1 MKSSILTFFLSLHL
15 TTTLAHGATI
25 NVGAGESIQ
34 TAVDTASSGDT
45 IVLPA
50 PADYDGNVTI
60 VGKALRI
67 VSLHRNNHDITGS
80 ITISAIP
87 TGQSVTFKNLSVSG
101 SVSTTDSS
109 LNLLRC
115 TMGQEVNAT
124 NPGNA
129 NTQLSVVQSVLSG
142 KLNST
147 LTRTWVGYSDL
158 RQSYFEGQVEIV
170 GNIFDGNGFGGIGI
184 DLNGSSTVA
193 NVHNNQ
199 VKNFSGSYPSSVKE
213 VCIGIRI
220 DSMASANIKNNH
232 IEHNK
237 NHTHR
242 ANSHSGMGVFVKST
256 QSTLIS
262 SNTLRENFVG
272 KGNPESKT
280 GNSQIWAPPQN
291 VKIMYNAIHNHSDNI
306 SPVRGGAYDLYS
318 ISDISINGHYFLT
331 QPSHWMSG
339 KAGQDAGSPKEI
351 DNDHDGTRND
361 IGPNGGRN
369 YIPNGRTTDKPI
381 PISFTIAPQ
390 IVPIGGTVTIE
401 STGATLK

>member
-1 MKSSILTFFLSLHL
+1 MKSSILTFFLSLIL
-15 TTTLAHGATI
+15 GTTLAHGATI

-45 IVLPA
+45 IVLTA
-50 PADYDGNVTI
+50 PADYDGNVT
-60 VGKALRI
+60 VEGKYLRI
-67 VSLHRNNHDITGS
+67 VSLHRNNHDIMGS

-87 TGQSVTFKNLSVSG
+87 AGQSVTFKNLSVSG
-101 SVSTTDSS
+101 PIISTDSS

-115 TMGQEVNAT
+115 TLGNEVKAT
-124 NPGNA
+124 NSGNA

-142 KLNST
+142 KLHST

-158 RQSYFEGQVEIV
+158 CQSYFEGQVEIV
-170 GNIFDGNGFGGIGI
+170 GNIFNGNGYGGIGI

-237 NHTHR
+237 NLTHR
-242 ANSHSGMGVFVKST
+242 ANSHSGMGIFVKST
-256 QSTLIS
+256 KSTLIS
-262 SNTLRENFVG
+262 SNTLRDNHVSH
-272 KGNPESKT
+272 GNPASNT
-280 GNSQIWAPPQN
+280 GNSQIWAPSQN
-291 VKIMYNAIHNHSDNI
+291 VMIMCNAIHNHSDNI
-306 SPVRGGAYDLYS
+306 SPVRGGAVDLYS
-318 ISDISINGHYFLT
+318 ISDFSYNGHYFLT

-339 KAGQDAGSPKEI
+339 KAGQDAGSPKET
-351 DNDHDGTRND
+351 DKDHDGTRND

-381 PISFTIAPQ
+381 PVSFTIAPQ

-401 STGATLK
+401 STGTTLK